1 MRGAGLRSVAPAG
14 VGWPTGGRPLG
25 GRPLGGTSLGG
36 APTGH
41 AALARK
47 TLARTSLDHHARH
60 RRAGS
65 RSGDDGH
72 IALLHGPGSTPSAA
86 LTPARVSA
94 ADVRHLAPAHARPGA
109 AGAQQGARM
118 ESTLHDL
125 APASVRRPPTTRER
139 LLRAALTVFAEHGY
153 AGASVRRIC
162 QRARTNP
169 AAVKHYF
176 GNKEGLYHEVL
187 GLAAAAF
194 AGEGDAPMADDDR
207 SPEAMLR
214 DMIRHQLRPVLRRNT
229 IGRCLRVFAWE
240 DLAPSRP
247 YKQFLASGRSPV
259 LATAATIA
267 RRVLPPEASQEEIAV
282 ATVWLMNQAMPF
294 VRSREALGG
303 APFGLRFDA
312 AAVDR
317 IAERLT
323 RLALA
328 GLPGAARRLD

>member
-47 TLARTSLDHHARH
+47 TLARTSLDHRARH

-65 RSGDDGH
+65 RSGDDGR
-72 IALLHGPGSTPSAA
+72 IAPLHGPGSTPSA